1 MSNMYEE
8 EKQEVQL
15 EVEEEGQEVFIE
27 PETDSKPEVKTATEE
42 TVEETVEEEKP
53 EEQTQEEE
61 LETYSKGV
69 QKRIKQLN
77 DRYRNEQLQREEA
90 VRVAE
95 QLIQENQKLKTR
107 VSNLDSGYLTEQGAR
122 VDSQLEAAR
131 RVFKEAYESGDADA
145 ITAGQE
151 ALARAT
157 AESDRYELA
166 KKKADERVAVQ
177 QQTQQQ
183 QVAPQQQAAPQQQ
196 QPKPDPKAKDWA
208 EKNEW
213 FGQDEVMTYAT
224 FGIHRKL
231 IEEEGFDPNSD
242 EYYSEINRRLR
253 SEFPNKFQ
261 TAKKT
266 GSNQVASAGSSASR
280 NPKQGRKNSVKLSPS
295 QIAIAKKLNVP
306 LEEYAKYVKD

>member
-8 EKQEVQL
+8 EKPEV

-27 PETDSKPEVKTATEE
+27 TDPEPEVKTATEE
-42 TVEETVEEEKP
+42 TVEETVEKEKP

-183 QVAPQQQAAPQQQ
+183 QVAPQQQ